1 MFDIL
6 YLYNNIKHLFTMPDF
21 PSILPT
27 TVPPATRLGAYLG
40 YQTDR
45 LMAFARRLTGLDTGE
60 QICYVFNV
68 NADEVGLRLYDRL
81 LQAYLNRFPHRFTN
95 GRVDE
100 VPELVLALTEL
111 PGTELELFTM
121 YVIGQLNQ
129 SRDRAD
135 FQYYHL
141 VSDLLR
147 QLLEHRPWGN
157 EAGLRRIGEA
167 LYFTSP
173 HGFDGVVYWPLAAYL
188 RSVRASYGGR
198 PLPEATLTVLDMMAG
213 ELRGY
218 FAFGYTTEVATCRT
232 LLTELLGGVLPAS
245 PRAAYALG
253 WADRSVLQ

>member
-1 MFDIL
+1 MTDS
-6 YLYNNIKHLFTMPDF
+6 TVV
-21 PSILPT
+21 LPAAT
-27 TVPPATRLGAYLG
+27 PPATRLGAYLG
-40 YQTDR
+40 YQADR
-45 LMAFARRLTGLDTGE
+45 LWAFARRLTGQGAGDE
-60 QICYVFNV
+60 ICYIFHI

-81 LQAYLNRFPHRFTN
+81 LQAYLDRFPHRFTS

-129 SRDRAD
+129 SRDRVD

-198 PLPEATLTVLDMMAG
+198 PLPEATRTVLEMMAG

-218 FAFGYTTEVATCRT
+218 FAFGYTTEVATCRA
-232 LLTELLGGVLPAS
+232 LLTELAGGALPVARQTTYS
-245 PRAAYALG
+245 LG
-253 WADRSVLQ
+253 WADRSVVR

>member
-1 MFDIL
+1 
-6 YLYNNIKHLFTMPDF
+6 MPDF
-21 PSILPT
+21 PSVLP
-27 TVPPATRLGAYLG
+27 VSAPPATRLGAYLG
-40 YQTDR
+40 YQADSF
-45 LMAFARRLTGLDTGE
+45 LAFVRRVTGYGGSGE
-60 QICYVFNV
+60 TYYVFHV

-81 LQAYLNRFPHRFTN
+81 LQAYLSRFPHRFTN

-173 HGFDGVVYWPLAAYL
+173 HGFEGVVYWPLAAYL

-198 PLPEATLTVLDMMAG
+198 PLPEATRSVLEMMAG

-218 FAFGYTTEVATCRT
+218 FAFGYTTEVATCRA
-232 LLTELLGGVLPAS
+232 LLTELMGEALPAL
-245 PRAAYALG
+245 PRPAYALG
-253 WADRSVLQ
+253 WANRSVVR

>member
-1 MFDIL
+1 
-6 YLYNNIKHLFTMPDF
+6 MPELN
-21 PSILPT
+21 PILPT
-27 TVPPATRLGAYLG
+27 TAPPSTRLGAYFG
-40 YQTDR
+40 YQADR
-45 LMAFARRLTGLDTGE
+45 LVSAVRRLAGRDASSE
-60 QICYVFNV
+60 VCYVFHV

-81 LQAYLNRFPHRFTN
+81 LQAYLNRYPNRFTN

-129 SRDRAD
+129 PRDRAD

-198 PLPEATLTVLDMMAG
+198 SLPEVTRTVLDMMAG

-218 FAFGYTTEVATCRT
+218 FAFGYTTEVADCRE
-232 LLTELLGGVLPAS
+232 LLTELLGGVRPITLRS
-245 PRAAYALG
+245 PYSLG
-253 WADRSVLQ
+253 WADRSVV